1 MKINRKRKLLTVIL
15 SVLCAVLLCCSVG
28 MIGGSSALAFTVTS
42 TNNDP
47 EKRLVSQDDLYD
59 SAKGNY
65 NIKVFDALA
74 AKILGKGKKTTDL
87 YAAVQSGSLN
97 AADFRTAAGD
107 DVTVKFG
114 GLIWTPVFLSTT
126 DGTASGKPILTL
138 WQAGLQVM
146 PTYDK
151 NSDFSKTQDI
161 SPFTDGWKNSGSADN
176 YTQSWKTPVIMYG
189 SSYMRAV
196 TLNNGGYYSS
206 VYAAGSSSIGT
217 HKALRAQPSITDATS
232 YAAADT
238 DNKYYEF
245 ARGDISKL
253 IVAPAEVSWQADQKN
268 SVTKVIASG
277 SSYPNL
283 NNDSYN
289 SQGGITYSF
298 EGKTHTDSASGD
310 TVDLYG
316 QWKDD
321 KVWLPSITEVGN
333 TDGTNGIWKTS
344 YNQKKT
350 DNGTSYVVSTTTN
363 KGVYN
368 YTWLRTGV
376 HGKSTVGYYISAP
389 GNPINSSGMPCNAF
403 AVRPAIHLD
412 LSQVLL
418 EAPSDITTTAAYDN
432 TEKPVTFN
440 EQRQTVDYLAPDW
453 YSDSYSASDSLD
465 VTYEFIERGD
475 TANSFDKPKISGSSV
490 QDGIN
495 TSLVVDPLI
504 TTTMKNAGKY
514 KVTFKLKNSFL
525 KWADDALDYGT
536 ATNEQK
542 ELERYRVIEYTIK
555 PKELKVLYA
564 VYDTSGGGA
573 VEQSTASIAYTA
585 DVNKTY
591 KVDIKASV
599 STETIPSGTPAKL
612 FPDCEIVY
620 SGTANDGTAYND
632 AKTPPRLAGSYKAV
646 FKDKNSATSNYE
658 LKSTQAAYA
667 YTVDKAEVSLPSF
680 NADSHVYNA
689 KEQDFVFTSS
699 SFDPDILTIDGIK
712 AGAVSLTANSAGTE
726 FSSADGYFTVKYD
739 SANKKLSA
747 VNAES
752 YKVAFALADADN
764 YTWEKSIASNPDK
777 SKTFTVEKKELVIKF
792 KSPLS
797 NNANFNLKTSTKGS
811 ITAEYAAKGG
821 GETPDGGTAEEPV
834 LVLYYTFSD
843 GSTTGSKVQVA
854 SDEIGNISLDVTTLK
869 GDNNKFSAGTY
880 SLLFELAS
888 DTANAVN
895 KNYKLGVSAA
905 QDVIV
910 TAGEA
915 SIDDLGFLYNT
926 VKNESDGNPFEALS
940 DPLKYEYDSLTKTV
954 TEYKFALDFSGID
967 YLTYAQDYANSV
979 SWQYAD
985 GSAQANKAGVLT
997 VTAKIKVKTE
1007 EAANHSLPAAF
1018 DVTQTNKFKSYTNNG
1033 DGTATVTFEVEI
1045 GKREIS
1051 VAGKDIPLKYQ
1062 PEGGSVT
1069 DYDPKNPPEY
1079 NGKPVTISLPH
1090 ESQFP
1095 HGIKKVEFDEANPRG
1110 TQAKTYTIG
1119 ATVTLDDNHCLANGN
1134 NTLHVEITWEISK
1147 EVIKLAWSKPVYFD
1161 DYFNDSSVAH
1171 LQVMLLGN
1179 LNASQESAV
1188 KYTFYKEVD
1197 GAPDT
1202 TPLSEAELKALC
1214 TNDRFTDPNE
1224 TWLYVKAE
1232 LTEDGAKKYKLED
1245 DANKNPKRFKLGGQM
1260 TLIELKVDEKINGY
1274 QYGSEL
1280 DLSKVF
1286 SLINSETGDEWDSS
1300 YYEIRV
1306 YKDGVDL
1313 GTISEFNPSEKDAGI
1328 YTFEINIKNEYAEDY
1343 TLDKSNKITFEIK
1356 PKELT
1361 LPTLNEIIFSGASV
1375 NFADYLVGFDADLME
1390 VGGSDYRD
1398 IRNVSKNGYSATIT
1412 LKNPN
1417 YCWAYPSE
1425 EQAPARYGKASAEI
1439 VPVDATVA
1447 EYKWNIAPLVIDT
1460 TELWN
1465 KSKGGATLNLP
1476 QNVQNLIA
1484 GETLTIGYKYYDG
1497 ASGEALEEV
1506 EFKGGKQFKV
1516 EAVMGGFD
1524 AENGNVVFKNS
1535 DTEFGAVS
1543 NSINYTV
1550 PQSGAA
1556 AAFGKVK
1563 DFVTKTWMGLPIW
1576 AWMLIALAILILLII
1591 IIVVACKKRKSKEER
1606 EELRRRREEERE
1618 AAKAKQQA
1626 ELELAKA
1633 KQEAEL
1639 AKIRAQAA
1647 SVMPA
1652 AAMAATAMAQ
1662 PQAQQVQS
1670 QQPVQQVQQQAQP
1683 QQAQPVQQPQYQQ
1696 PAMAQPAMQMP
1707 MQMAQQSAGDPELR
1721 ELKSEIAN
1729 MRAEQRAERELA
1741 AMRKEM
1747 ELGFAK
1753 FRNEMQSNST
1763 MYYHA
1768 PQSPMMQN
1776 NPQFNAAE
1784 GNNADMLGAVLASM
1798 VRNLASGQPMPLKRQ
1813 DYMEIAQNKEESVA
1827 AIAPPTVYPP
1837 DAVIT
1842 TTTMVDTTKKKAQ
1855 RLTRDKK
1862 DEMFDIDGFYDSFEE
1877 NK

>member
-979 SWQYAD
+979 
-985 GSAQANKAGVLT
+985 
-997 VTAKIKVKTE
+997 
-1007 EAANHSLPAAF
+1007 
-1018 DVTQTNKFKSYTNNG
+1018 
-1033 DGTATVTFEVEI
+1033 
-1045 GKREIS
+1045 
-1051 VAGKDIPLKYQ
+1051 
-1062 PEGGSVT
+1062 
-1069 DYDPKNPPEY
+1069 
-1079 NGKPVTISLPH
+1079 
-1090 ESQFP
+1090 
-1095 HGIKKVEFDEANPRG
+1095 
-1110 TQAKTYTIG
+1110 
-1119 ATVTLDDNHCLANGN
+1119 
-1134 NTLHVEITWEISK
+1134 
-1147 EVIKLAWSKPVYFD
+1147 
-1161 DYFNDSSVAH
+1161 
-1171 LQVMLLGN
+1171 
-1179 LNASQESAV
+1179 
-1188 KYTFYKEVD
+1188 
-1197 GAPDT
+1197 
-1202 TPLSEAELKALC
+1202 
-1214 TNDRFTDPNE
+1214 
-1224 TWLYVKAE
+1224 
-1232 LTEDGAKKYKLED
+1232 
-1245 DANKNPKRFKLGGQM
+1245 
-1260 TLIELKVDEKINGY
+1260 
-1274 QYGSEL
+1274 
-1280 DLSKVF
+1280 
-1286 SLINSETGDEWDSS
+1286 
-1300 YYEIRV
+1300 
-1306 YKDGVDL
+1306 
-1313 GTISEFNPSEKDAGI
+1313 
-1328 YTFEINIKNEYAEDY
+1328 
-1343 TLDKSNKITFEIK
+1343 
-1356 PKELT
+1356 
-1361 LPTLNEIIFSGASV
+1361 
-1375 NFADYLVGFDADLME
+1375 
-1390 VGGSDYRD
+1390 
-1398 IRNVSKNGYSATIT
+1398 
-1412 LKNPN
+1412 
-1417 YCWAYPSE
+1417 
-1425 EQAPARYGKASAEI
+1425 
-1439 VPVDATVA
+1439 
-1447 EYKWNIAPLVIDT
+1447 
-1460 TELWN
+1460 
-1465 KSKGGATLNLP
+1465 
-1476 QNVQNLIA
+1476 
-1484 GETLTIGYKYYDG
+1484 
-1497 ASGEALEEV
+1497 
-1506 EFKGGKQFKV
+1506 
-1516 EAVMGGFD
+1516 
-1524 AENGNVVFKNS
+1524 
-1535 DTEFGAVS
+1535 
-1543 NSINYTV
+1543 
-1550 PQSGAA
+1550 
-1556 AAFGKVK
+1556 
-1563 DFVTKTWMGLPIW
+1563 
-1576 AWMLIALAILILLII
+1576 
-1591 IIVVACKKRKSKEER
+1591 
-1606 EELRRRREEERE
+1606 
-1618 AAKAKQQA
+1618 
-1626 ELELAKA
+1626 
-1633 KQEAEL
+1633 
-1639 AKIRAQAA
+1639 
-1647 SVMPA
+1647 
-1652 AAMAATAMAQ
+1652 
-1662 PQAQQVQS
+1662 
-1670 QQPVQQVQQQAQP
+1670 
-1683 QQAQPVQQPQYQQ
+1683 
-1696 PAMAQPAMQMP
+1696 
-1707 MQMAQQSAGDPELR
+1707 
-1721 ELKSEIAN
+1721 
-1729 MRAEQRAERELA
+1729 
-1741 AMRKEM
+1741 
-1747 ELGFAK
+1747 
-1753 FRNEMQSNST
+1753 
-1763 MYYHA
+1763 
-1768 PQSPMMQN
+1768 
-1776 NPQFNAAE
+1776 
-1784 GNNADMLGAVLASM
+1784 
-1798 VRNLASGQPMPLKRQ
+1798 
-1813 DYMEIAQNKEESVA
+1813 
-1827 AIAPPTVYPP
+1827 
-1837 DAVIT
+1837 
-1842 TTTMVDTTKKKAQ
+1842 
-1855 RLTRDKK
+1855 
-1862 DEMFDIDGFYDSFEE
+1862 
-1877 NK
+1877 